1 MSPEN
6 VTQQP
11 LRHCQLHRFT
21 GALVT
26 ETQLKFCYMAWK
38 EIHPSMELFK
48 KDFRCSVS
56 NTRFSDVTM
65 IFKWSSFSLS
75 LLETLKESLAFII
88 HSCQLLVL
96 IIKMKDMKQCLITTI
111 KHCHFSFSI
120 DLSRMFALFA
130 TKQHVFTDLLQR
142 QNY

>member
-1 MSPEN
+1 
-6 VTQQP
+6 
-11 LRHCQLHRFT
+11 
-21 GALVT
+21 
-26 ETQLKFCYMAWK
+26 
-38 EIHPSMELFK
+38 
-48 KDFRCSVS
+48 
-56 NTRFSDVTM
+56 M

-75 LLETLKESLAFII
+75 LLETLKESLDFII